1 MLKITQNHLNICN
14 CQTINDTIISKFV
27 KGFQEKHFMKYIF
40 FLAVTAV
47 CALGCT
53 KGTAPEQGT
62 TTKISQDSLIRTIHQ
77 KWKFSI
83 SISNPAV
90 STKLN
95 NWEEWRNYANEITIS
110 PSPSLSGFTFK
121 SAAFV
126 QKVSALRISIPEA
139 YNKQETKARL
149 ALLETNVQNL
159 DMLLELEPLNPKE
172 ITKLL
177 AAIQKNTNSLINQFD
192 EFEVKSKIPKE
203 EGEDQLLQPVDTIK
217 RATLN
222 AIPKE

>member
-1 MLKITQNHLNICN
+1 
-14 CQTINDTIISKFV
+14 
-27 KGFQEKHFMKYIF
+27 MKYIL

-47 CALGCT
+47 FALGCT
-53 KGTAPEQGT
+53 KGNVPEQRT
-62 TTKISQDSLIRTIHQ
+62 TSKISQDSLIRTIHQ
-77 KWKFSI
+77 KWKFSV
-83 SISNPAV
+83 SVPNPAV

-95 NWEEWRNYANEITIS
+95 NWEEWRNYVNEMTIS
-110 PSPSLSGFTFK
+110 PSPSMSGFTFK

-126 QKVSALRISIPEA
+126 QKVNALRISIPEA
-139 YNKQETKARL
+139 YNRQETKARI

-172 ITKLL
+172 ITRLL

-192 EFEVKSKIPKE
+192 EFEVKSRIPKE

>member
-1 MLKITQNHLNICN
+1 
-14 CQTINDTIISKFV
+14 
-27 KGFQEKHFMKYIF
+27 MKYF
-40 FLAVTAV
+40 LFLALTAV
-47 CALGCT
+47 LVLGCT
-53 KGTAPEQGT
+53 KGTVPEQRT
-62 TTKISQDSLIRTIHQ
+62 TSTISQDSLIWTIHQ
-77 KWKFSI
+77 KWKFSV

-90 STKLN
+90 SSKLN
-95 NWEEWRNYANEITIS
+95 NWEEWRNYVNEITIS

-121 SAAFV
+121 STALI
-126 QKVSALRISIPEA
+126 QKVNALRISIPEL
-139 YNKQETKARL
+139 YNKQETKARI

-192 EFEVKSKIPKE
+192 EFEVKSRIPKE

>member
-1 MLKITQNHLNICN
+1 
-14 CQTINDTIISKFV
+14 
-27 KGFQEKHFMKYIF
+27 MKYF
-40 FLAVTAV
+40 LFLALTAV
-47 CALGCT
+47 LVLGCT
-53 KGTAPEQGT
+53 KGTGPEQRT
-62 TTKISQDSLIRTIHQ
+62 TSTISQDSLIRTIHH
-77 KWKFSI
+77 KWKFSV

-90 STKLN
+90 SSKLN
-95 NWEEWRNYANEITIS
+95 NWEEWRNYVNEITIS

-121 SAAFV
+121 SAALV
-126 QKVSALRISIPEA
+126 QKVNALRISIPEL
-139 YNKQETKARL
+139 YNKQETKARI

-192 EFEVKSKIPKE
+192 EFEVKSRIPKE